1 MCSVNFKDIFMA
13 FRAWYQVYKYLTDF
27 AVLKQNKQS
36 DFIIKRKIID

>member
-27 AVLKQNKQS
+27 AVFHYCK
-36 DFIIKRKIID
+36 KIRVVLVAEDL